1 MSHQIYNW
9 KRFWCLRTSN
19 FNLADG
25 GYLFDPDSEYGRIYN
40 PDVVPFES
48 IAGIPCLVLLGEP
61 GIGKTHTMKAEQE
74 NIHAKIEKEGDQTI
88 VFDLRSFGSEDR
100 LVRNLFESAT
110 FVSWAKGKHRLHLFL
125 DSLDECLLRMDTLAA
140 LLVDEFKKYPVERL
154 YPRIACRTAEWP
166 GGLEAGLTQ
175 LWGKHAVGVYE
186 LVPLRRVDVIEAVR
200 NSGLDPNIFLNEV
213 DRTEVV
219 PLAIKPI
226 TLDFLIN
233 TYRRSGRFPSTQAGL
248 YLQGCE
254 LLCEETS
261 ESRRDARRVGIYTA
275 KQRMVM
281 AARIAALII
290 LANRYAIWTDID
302 QGDVPDEDAKIQKLS
317 GGSERVDGDEFKVS
331 EVAIRETLGTGLF
344 SSRGPNRLGFAHQ
357 TYAEFL
363 TSHYLVQRQM
373 TIPQIMSLL
382 IHAGD
387 PDKKLVPQLHE
398 TAAWLAGMVP
408 EVFRDITSVNPDV
421 LLKSDIATADVK
433 DRAAL
438 VKSLLKLYEEEALFG
453 YEIGVRKRYR
463 KLAYPGL
470 VDQLREY
477 IRDGTKGIVV
487 RRVAIDIAEA
497 CELKDLQEDLL
508 RIALDEHEPLSIRE
522 DAALAITLIS
532 DEDVKAKLKPLAI
545 GQIGDDPDDG
555 LKGCGLLAVW
565 PTYMT
570 AEELFRSIT
579 PPKRDSLFG
588 VYKSFL
594 LDDLV
599 KHLQPVDLPIALKW
613 VEEQGTRNGLP
624 DSFEKLMD
632 DILVK
637 AWANIESLGVLENFA
652 RAVICRLRHHDQIL
666 RNHSD
671 QLFKSMLENDDCKR
685 RLTLEA
691 MVPLLNNPQEAVLLI
706 YTPIVLNKDVS
717 WMIERLQV
725 SESEKD
731 QRVWTQLIT
740 RTFDLNEP
748 GQFEAIYDASQNIS
762 VLTEALSW
770 LLKPIELNSPEAEK
784 MKADYLRRQ
793 EFQKGAKDRP
803 PLDPPPAER
812 VSHLLDECES
822 SNIGAWW
829 HLNMEMTLE
838 SNSRYYGDELVS
850 DLTALP
856 GWKAADSITK
866 ARIVKTAKR
875 YIFEQDPNTKE
886 WLGTNTIHRPAYAGY
901 RALRLLLK
909 EAPDFIPEIPSD
921 VWKKWVPIILAYW
934 ITGSKEDQETQQ
946 KLINMAYR
954 HAPDEII
961 QTLMV
966 LIDKDDEEHGEI
978 YITRKV
984 EGCWDER
991 LANALLAKVKD
1002 NKLKSGSIGSL
1013 LGDLLDHNIEE
1024 AKNIAE
1030 SCVLLPP
1037 PSSGSE
1043 RSKAI
1048 IVACVLM
1055 VHAEDAGWSVIWPAI
1070 QQDIEFGRE
1079 MILEVAHRYDRH
1091 ASKLGKRLAEDHL
1104 ADLFIWLAHQHP
1116 YSEDP
1121 KHEGAYTVGPRD
1133 SIADFRDGILEN
1145 LKQRGT
1151 QKACEEIQRIIS
1163 ELPELT
1169 WLKWTLTRAR
1179 AITRRRTW
1187 TPPRIEDIMKMANN
1201 QQLRLVQN
1209 GDQLL
1214 EVLIESLKRLEGK
1227 LQGETP
1233 ASRDIWD
1240 RVRDKVF
1247 RPIEENEFSDYIK
1260 RHLDEDLRERGVIVN
1275 REVRIHR
1282 GERTDVHVD
1291 ALTLDLQEKLHDT
1304 ITVIIEVK
1312 GCWNPDLDVAME
1324 NQLVNRYLKDN
1335 RCQHGLYLVGWF
1347 NCDQWD
1353 DNDYRKK
1360 QAKKLSKDQAQE
1372 KFGGQAVSLSRQGT
1386 RVKALVMDA
1395 ALR

>member
-1 MSHQIYNW
+1 MSQYIYNW
-9 KRFWCLRTSN
+9 KRFWCLRTGN
-19 FNLADG
+19 VNLTDG
-25 GYLFDPDSEYGRIYN
+25 GYLFDPDSEYGKIYN
-40 PDVVPFES
+40 PDVVSFES
-48 IAGIPCLVLLGEP
+48 IAEIPCLILLGEP
-61 GIGKTHTMKAEQE
+61 GIGKTHAMKAEQDD
-74 NIHAKIEKEGDQTI
+74 IRCKIEKKGDQI
-88 VFDLRSFGSEDR
+88 IFVDLRSFGSEDR
-100 LVRNLFESAT
+100 LVRSLFESVT
-110 FVSWAKGKHRLHLFL
+110 FVSWAKGKNRLHLFL
-125 DSLDECLLRMDTLAA
+125 DSLDECLLRIDTLAA
-140 LLVDEFKKYPVERL
+140 LLVDELKKDPAERL
-154 YPRIACRTAEWP
+154 YLRVACRTADWP
-166 GGLEAGLTQ
+166 AGFEANLAE
-175 LWGKHAVGVYE
+175 LWGKDAVGIYE

-200 NSGLDPNIFLNEV
+200 NNELDPNVFLREV
-213 DRTEVV
+213 ERMEVV

-226 TLDFLIN
+226 TLNFLIN
-233 TYRRSGRFPSTQAGL
+233 TYRRSGRFPSTQAEL

-261 ESRRDARRVGIYTA
+261 ESRRDARRLGIYSA
-275 KQRMVM
+275 KQRMIM

-290 LANRYAIWTDID
+290 LANRYAIWTGID
-302 QGDVPDEDAKIQKLS
+302 QGDVPDEDAKIQELS
-317 GGSERVDGDEFKVS
+317 SGSERVDGDEFQVS
-331 EVAIRETLGTGLF
+331 EAAIRETLATGLF

-363 TSHYLVQRQM
+363 ASHYLIQRQM

-382 IHAGD
+382 IHPGD
-387 PDKKLVPQLHE
+387 PDKQLVPQLHE

-408 EVFRDITSVNPDV
+408 EVFRDITNVNPDV

-433 DRAAL
+433 DRVAL
-438 VKSLLKLYEEEALFG
+438 VESLLKLYEEEIFFD

-463 KLAYPGL
+463 KLAHPGL
-470 VDQLREY
+470 VNQLREY
-477 IRDGTKGIVV
+477 IRDGTKGVVV
-487 RRVAIDIAEA
+487 RGLAIDIAEA

-522 DAALAITLIS
+522 DAALAISLIS
-532 DEDVKAKLKPLAI
+532 DEDVRAKLKPLAT
-545 GQIGDDPDDG
+545 GEIGDDPDDG
-555 LKGCGLLAVW
+555 LKGCGLRAVW
-565 PTYMT
+565 PTHMT

-594 LDDLV
+594 QDNLV

-613 VEEQGTRNGLP
+613 VEEQGARNGLP

-637 AWANIESLGVLENFA
+637 AWGNIESIGVLENFA

-666 RNHSD
+666 GNRSD
-671 QLFKSMLENDDCKR
+671 QSFKSMLENDDCKR
-685 RLTLEA
+685 RLILEA
-691 MVPLLNNPQEAVLLI
+691 MVPLLSDPQEAVLLI

-748 GQFEAIYDASQNIS
+748 GQFEAVYDASQSIPI
-762 VLTEALSW
+762 LAEALSW

-784 MKADYLRRQ
+784 MKTDYLKRQ
-793 EFQKGAKDRP
+793 ELQKRAKDRP

-812 VSHLLDECES
+812 VSNLLDECES
-822 SNIGAWW
+822 GNIAAWW
-829 HLNMEMTLE
+829 RLNMEMTLE
-838 SNSRYYGDELVS
+838 PNSRYYENEHVS
-850 DLTALP
+850 NLTALA

-866 ARIVKTAKR
+866 VRIVETAKR
-875 YIFEQDPNTKE
+875 YLFEQDPNTKE
-886 WLGTNTIHRPAYAGY
+886 WLGKNIIHRPAYAGY
-901 RALRLLLK
+901 RALRLLLQ
-909 EAPDFIPEIPSD
+909 EAPDFLSGIPSD
-921 VWKKWVPIILAYW
+921 VWKKWAPITLAYR
-934 ITGSKEDQETQQ
+934 ITGGKEDEEDQQ
-946 KLINMAYR
+946 KLINMAYK
-954 HAPDEII
+954 HAPEEII
-961 QTLMV
+961 YTLVV
-966 LIDKDDEEHGEI
+966 LVDKEDKELGEI
-978 YITRKV
+978 YIIRKV

-1002 NKLKSGSIGSL
+1002 NKLKPGSIGSL
-1013 LGDLLDHNIEE
+1013 LSILLDHNVKE
-1024 AKNIAE
+1024 AKQFAE
-1030 SCVLLPP
+1030 SCVPLLPP
-1037 PSSGSE
+1037 SSVDE
-1043 RSKAI
+1043 RSRAI
-1048 IVACVLM
+1048 IIASVLM
-1055 VHAEDAGWSVIWPAI
+1055 AHAEDAGWSVVWPAI

-1079 MILEVAHRYDRH
+1079 MISMVAHRYHRLT
-1091 ASKLGKRLAEDHL
+1091 SKFEERLSEEHL
-1104 ADLFIWLAHQHP
+1104 ADLFIWLVHQYPH
-1116 YSEDP
+1116 SEDP

-1133 SIADFRDGILEN
+1133 SIAHFRDGILEN

-1151 QKACEEIQRIIS
+1151 QKACEEIQRTII

-1169 WLKWTLTRAR
+1169 WLKWTLTQAR

-1187 TPPRIEDIMKMANN
+1187 NPPRIEDIMKMANN

-1214 EVLIESLKRLEGK
+1214 DALIESLKRLEAK

-1240 RVRDKVF
+1240 RVGNKVF

-1260 RHLDEDLRERGVIVN
+1260 RHLDEDLKQRGVIVN

-1282 GERTDVHVD
+1282 GERTDIHVD
-1291 ALTLDLQEKLHDT
+1291 ALMLDPHEELYDT

-1312 GCWNPDLDVAME
+1312 GCWNPGLDVAME
-1324 NQLVNRYLKDN
+1324 NQLVNCYLKDN
-1335 RCQHGLYLVGWF
+1335 RCQYGLYLVGWF

-1353 DNDYRKK
+1353 DNDYRRK
-1360 QAKKLSKDQAQE
+1360 QAKKLSKDQAQG
-1372 KFGGQAVSLSRQGT
+1372 KFDTQAISLSRQGI
-1386 RVKALVMDA
+1386 RVRALVMNA
-1395 ALR
+1395 ALP